1 MPGIHEASAA
11 PRCIQVREN
20 DVHQSADDVSWQE
33 QCVQSLLSATSE
45 AELFA
50 VLARTAEQLGFQYC
64 AYGMRMPLPLSR
76 PKTLLLNNYS
86 PEWKARYTSMNYL
99 SVDPTVSHGM
109 SSVLPLV
116 WADKV
121 SPSSREFWDDA
132 RAHGLKVGWAQ
143 STFDARGVA
152 GMLTL
157 ARSDDDLTAAE
168 INAHSLR
175 MSWLVQAAHEG
186 LARLIGERPAEPTL
200 QLTLREA
207 EVLRWTA
214 DGKTS
219 GEVGQIMSISERT
232 VNFHVNN
239 AIEKLGVANKT
250 AAVIKAALLHLL

>member
-1 MPGIHEASAA
+1 MNETAEYSI
-11 PRCIQVREN
+11 
-20 DVHQSADDVSWQE
+20 WQE
-33 QCVQSLLSATSE
+33 MCVHSLLSAANE

-50 VLARTAEQLGFQYC
+50 VLSAAALKLGFQYC

-76 PKTLLLNNYS
+76 PRTLLLNNYS
-86 PEWKARYTSMNYL
+86 QEWKDRYASQNYL
-99 SVDPTVSHGM
+99 QIDPTVQHGM
-109 SSVLPLV
+109 SSVLPMV

-121 SPSSREFWDDA
+121 SPSSQEFWDDA

-168 INAHSLR
+168 INAHSLK

-186 LARLIGERPAEPTL
+186 LARLIGERPAALPV
-200 QLTLREA
+200 QLTLREI

-219 GEVGQIMSISERT
+219 GEVGQIMNISERT

-239 AIEKLGVANKT
+239 AIVKLGTANKT